1 MERKKLSYSMFHI
14 GQKLFLRRMFRS
26 MRVKLSQI
34 EQPSIIIVNHSSFYD
49 ALVLF
54 ELDRRGYL
62 PKNRIVGMSADGLK
76 KFPIFKKLGTVP
88 ISQPIKLSEYKE
100 LLRLAQT
107 HTIILFPQ
115 GVEEH
120 AEKRPLT
127 IQPGVERLMSRF
139 PKYKLLFISIYYSF
153 TDGVRGDIACQL
165 TPKAQ
170 PVNIQQMMTTEID
183 TLKASVITNDLKG
196 FTRLW

>member
-1 MERKKLSYSMFHI
+1 MERKPLSYTMFTM
-14 GQKLFLRRMFRS
+14 GQTLLLRRMFRS
-26 MRVKLSQI
+26 MHVKLSRI

-49 ALVLF
+49 GLVLF

-62 PKNRIVGMSADGLK
+62 PENRIVGMSADGLK
-76 KFPIFKKLGTVP
+76 KFPMFKRLGAVA
-88 ISQPIKLSEYKE
+88 ISQPIKLSEYKA
-100 LLRLAQT
+100 LLRLAKT

-127 IQPGVERLMSRF
+127 IQPGIERLMARF
-139 PKYKLLFISIYYSF
+139 PHYSLLFISMYYSF
-153 TDGVRGDIACQL
+153 TDSVRGDIACQL

-170 PVNIQQMMTTEID
+170 PVTMQQTMTAEIEA
-183 TLKASVITNDLKG
+183 LKASVVANDRNG

>member
-26 MRVKLSQI
+26 MQVKLSRI

-62 PKNRIVGMSADGLK
+62 PKNRLVGMSAEGLQQ
-76 KFPIFKKLGTVP
+76 FPIFKKLGTFP

-100 LLRLAQT
+100 LLRLAKT

-127 IQPGVERLMSRF
+127 IQPGIERLMSRF
-139 PKYKLLFISIYYSF
+139 PEYKLLFISIYYSF
-153 TDGVRGDIACQL
+153 TDSLRGEIACQL

-170 PVNIQQMMTTEID
+170 PVNMQDVMTTELEE
-183 TLKASVITNDLKG
+183 LKAHVVANNMKG